1 MIYGLTIKLKNSEI
15 MALHNL
21 NAKTKKTANHI
32 KSIKAGKYLLGSDS
46 TESIL
51 CRNRGSA
58 FCNLGATVLK
68 RVWGTTRRF

>member
-21 NAKTKKTANHI
+21 NAKTKKNNANHI
-32 KSIKAGKYLLGSDS
+32 QSIVKAGKYLLGSDS

-58 FCNLGATVLK
+58 FCNLGATAWKAPLE
-68 RVWGTTRRF
+68 F

>member
-21 NAKTKKTANHI
+21 NAKTKKNANHI

-51 CRNRGSA
+51 
-58 FCNLGATVLK
+58 
-68 RVWGTTRRF
+68 